1 MENQALPVCPTCK
14 QSDQAQKVTS
24 LYASNTKEW
33 KETSTGID
41 SWGNTVTTEHLKK
54 AHTTLGIKLKLPDEP
69 SGPTHPGLWYGLG
82 IFVLFVFGLILCPIA
97 LVPLSF
103 IIPLGTFASAFVA
116 EGSGVSAWLVS
127 ALVIGLPSL
136 CILGLGLGLVIWG
149 GTKARRRFD
158 RDMTTYR
165 GKKSVFERDE
175 LPRWQRAKSRWE
187 QLFYCMRD
195 ETLFIPTENKPV
207 KADDM
212 EKYLYDP
219 TFRSQA

>member
-1 MENQALPVCPTCK
+1 MENSALPICPTCK

-41 SWGNTVTTEHLKK
+41 SWGNTTTTEHLRK

-69 SGPTHPGLWYGLG
+69 SGPTHPGLWYGIGAILAFV
-82 IFVLFVFGLILCPIA
+82 IFVFVCSFIF
-97 LVPLSF
+97 VPLGF
-103 IIPLGTFASAFVA
+103 IVPLLGGMAFLPDLGGIPAWVVTAVIV
-116 EGSGVSAWLVS
+116 GVSL
-127 ALVIGLPSL
+127 L
-136 CILGLGLGLVIWG
+136 CFAVLGLALLNWLSRKIR
-149 GTKARRRFD
+149 TRFD
-158 RDMTTYR
+158 RDMKSYKD
-165 GKKSVFERDE
+165 KKVVFDRDE

-195 ETLFIPTENKPV
+195 ETVFIPAENKPV